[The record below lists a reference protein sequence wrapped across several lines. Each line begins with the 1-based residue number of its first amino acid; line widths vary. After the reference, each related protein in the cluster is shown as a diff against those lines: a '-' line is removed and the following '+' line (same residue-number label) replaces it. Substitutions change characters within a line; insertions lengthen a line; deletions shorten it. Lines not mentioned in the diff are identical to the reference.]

1 MVNIALCTL
10 CQGAHFVIMPT
21 AYSNLFGDYA
31 SLIYGFGFT
40 FNGLS
45 YLLSM
50 VLLDAFLDSAGYSS
64 FYYLSGAMSVTALLM
79 LSFFNDSKFKFE

>member
-1 MVNIALCTL
+1 
-10 CQGAHFVIMPT
+10 MPT

-50 VLLDAFLDSAGYSS
+50 VLLDVYLTTVGYSS
-64 FYYLSGAMSVTALLM
+64 FYYLSGIMSVVALVM
-79 LSFFNDSKFKFE
+79 LYFFDNSKFKF